1 MIRRLLARLIPGRPA
16 RQPRIYSAG
25 DHPVRREQVPRSAR
39 TVITRPLGFALLYVA
54 IVAGLFVA
62 MDRLPTGFL
71 PLEDQ
76 GQTIVQFT
84 LPVGATQSRT
94 KASRAG

>member
-39 TVITRPLGFALLYVA
+39 TVIDKLHEAGFRAFVVGGAVRDLMLGLTPKDFDMTQVMNR
-54 IVAGLFVA
+54 IV
-62 MDRLPTGFL
+62 DEIR
-71 PLEDQ
+71 
-76 GQTIVQFT
+76 
-84 LPVGATQSRT
+84 
-94 KASRAG
+94 RANQLDPA